1 MKKLCKRFFFYRQSK
16 QRLKGMNKKGN
27 SIDRK
32 NVECYYK
39 KRGETNKI
47 MHIAQ
52 TRRKILKKKEKQWLS
67 IALSAAMVVTGIPA
81 TGIGTTVQ
89 AASGEA

>member
-1 MKKLCKRFFFYRQSK
+1 MQTVLFYRQSK
-16 QRLKGMNKKGN
+16 QRLKDMNKKGN

-47 MHIAQ
+47 MHMH
-52 TRRKILKKKEKQWLS
+52 KQ
-67 IALSAAMVVTGIPA
+67 G
-81 TGIGTTVQ
+81 GKF
-89 AASGEA
+89 

>member
-1 MKKLCKRFFFYRQSK
+1 MQTVLFYRQSK

-39 KRGETNKI
+39 KRGGDE
-47 MHIAQ
+47 
-52 TRRKILKKKEKQWLS
+52 
-67 IALSAAMVVTGIPA
+67 
-81 TGIGTTVQ
+81 
-89 AASGEA
+89 

>member
-1 MKKLCKRFFFYRQSK
+1 MQTVLFYRQSK
-16 QRLKGMNKKGN
+16 QRLKDMNKKGN

-39 KRGETNKI
+39 KRGGETNKI

-52 TRRKILKKKEKQWLS
+52 TRRKILKKKENMMKTEL
-67 IALSAAMVVTGIPA
+67 
-81 TGIGTTVQ
+81 
-89 AASGEA
+89 